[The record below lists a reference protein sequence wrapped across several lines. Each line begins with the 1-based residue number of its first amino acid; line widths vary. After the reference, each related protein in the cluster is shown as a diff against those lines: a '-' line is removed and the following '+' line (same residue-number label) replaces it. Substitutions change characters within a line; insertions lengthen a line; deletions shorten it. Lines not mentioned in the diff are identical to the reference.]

1 MLIFTTESTAL
12 AVDSTNKTVRKA
24 RSYDLTTTE
33 MIGGLPNEEKRMING
48 IESIGTALHAA
59 SIPARKPTTS
69 RGQVQRINNL
79 PVAARFACGI
89 GAKVLPP
96 DYPVAV
102 ARAMRF
108 RPAIH
113 LKEVPT

>member
-1 MLIFTTESTAL
+1 MLILRSESAAL
-12 AVDSTNKTVRKA
+12 AVDSTNKTVRKV
-24 RSYDLTTTE
+24 RSYDLRTSE
-33 MIGGLPNEEKRMING
+33 MIGALPNEEKRMING

-89 GAKVLPP
+89 GGFLKQPP
-96 DYPVAV
+96 GFSDLTALI
-102 ARAMRF
+102 RSMTGF
-108 RPAIH
+108 H
-113 LKEVPT
+113 FHN